1 MYRLKNEIKHCK
13 KMSRFNLAIAI
24 LTLKIEYFVAEYCER
39 LYV

>member
-13 KMSRFNLAIAI
+13 KISRFNLAIAI
-24 LTLKIEYFVAEYCER
+24 LTLKIEYFVAEYSER